1 MRTIIGVSGKTC
13 SGKTFLTNMLLE
25 TGKFTKLVTSTTR
38 PPRVGEIPGQ
48 DYHFISF
55 AKAKELVRAGQFIE
69 HVEFNGNI
77 YGLTQD
83 ELDKKLD
90 CGCVPFIILT
100 PDGQLKYQEIFQ
112 KIGNISFIKALISD
126 TDEILLNR
134 LDARLQRELAR
145 PGLNEADISKIV
157 KQSED
162 RRGSILVVESDW
174 EHQVEWNL
182 IFKGVEPN
190 RFMLMM
196 KQFSNL

>member
-38 PPRVGEIPGQ
+38 APRVGEIPGQ

-55 AKAKELVRAGQFIE
+55 TEAQELANTGKFIE

-83 ELDKKLD
+83 ELEQKLD
-90 CGCVPFIILT
+90 GGKTPFIILT

-126 TDEILLNR
+126 DDAILLDR
-134 LDARLQRELAR
+134 LNDRLSRELAQ

-157 KQSED
+157 KQAEE
-162 RRGSILVVESDW
+162 RRGSILVVENEW

-182 IFKGVEPN
+182 IFKGVEPS
-190 RFMLMM
+190 RFVLMM